1 MTTLTPNARA
11 SHDAIARDPRMQ
23 GPCPRHISGEFLTR
37 HGDPTTLCPDCH
49 GIGKVPLLLE
59 ECPAHRLGA
68 SCQAS
73 SSIETG
79 VIPIHGLCH
88 GTGLVP
94 KPFDALDVLTALAA
108 VGIRLSLGWGID
120 KAGKWMP
127 SWGWPDR
134 FVMATG
140 ISAAANAAALLSA
153 TRQALEVDHGR

>member
-1 MTTLTPNARA
+1 MQLSPESFAD
-11 SHDAIARDPRMQ
+11 HEAIARDPRM
-23 GPCPRHISGEFLTR
+23 
-37 HGDPTTLCPDCH
+37 
-49 GIGKVPLLLE
+49 PLLLE
-59 ECPAHRLGA
+59 ACPGADGLVCGVLLGTNK
-68 SCQAS
+68 SCR
-73 SSIETG
+73 T
-79 VIPIHGLCH
+79 CH

-94 KPFDALDVLTALAA
+94 KPFDALEFLAALAA